1 MGRRNVH
8 YEGFDVKISYARKC
22 LHGYMKEKHKRLD
35 GFSKK
40 ATIDFAAERG
50 IKIPKGTSPAE
61 WLKQL
66 YLSGEDDIINEN
78 GQYSYSA
85 KKREE
90 EERYR
95 QHLLRNGITPQ
106 F

>member
-1 MGRRNVH
+1 MGRRNLH
-8 YEGFDVKISYARKC
+8 YEGYDVKISYARKC
-22 LHGYMKEKHKRLD
+22 LHGYMKEKYGRRD

-50 IKIPKGTSPAE
+50 IKIPKGMSPAE

-78 GQYSYSA
+78 GPYSYSA
-85 KKREE
+85 KRREE
-90 EERYR
+90 IESYR
-95 QHLLRNGITPQ
+95 QYIIRNGGTPK

>member
-1 MGRRNVH
+1 MGRRNTH

-22 LHGYMKEKHKRLD
+22 LYTYMKEKYGRTD

-40 ATIDFAAERG
+40 ATIDFANERG
-50 IKIPKGTSPAE
+50 IKIPKGMSPAE

-78 GQYSYSA
+78 GPYSYKA

-90 EERYR
+90 EEQYR
-95 QHLLRNGITPQ
+95 QYLIRNGITPR